1 MGLGGGKGA
10 RERGVRCSKGGHNV
24 PESGSVEETWL
35 WNLESALFVRI
46 DKDVLIME
54 TYQGKGTCRE
64 GREES

>member
-1 MGLGGGKGA
+1 M
-10 RERGVRCSKGGHNV
+10 

-54 TYQGKGTCRE
+54 TYQGKGTCHE
-64 GREES
+64 GREESYDHDRILEKSYM